1 MWRPGPTAW
10 SGLCGWAPSTCQRW
24 DSSLSGSSGAT
35 AAASSC
41 RSVTPPQASPA
52 AATALDATSWTPSRE
67 LSTAYGAPV
76 PTPNSSW
83 ISISPTTPRA
93 PTTRPGHV
101 RWRARRTGWPW
112 TSLWANCTERM
123 ESQLEQL
130 DPAPAVVLGPKTR
143 RYRGA
148 LRYPVVRQLI
158 RFTGVGIVCTLTS
171 LALYALSRPWLGA
184 QPANAAALILTSFM
198 NTALNRRLT
207 FKITERRR
215 MKRDHLNGLIVI
227 LVALLITG
235 GSLAVLHWVN
245 PGATVAEELWTT
257 TLSGF
262 AATAVRFTVL
272 RHWIFRRARHR
283 EIPCCIPRCAIPY
296 G

>member
-1 MWRPGPTAW
+1 
-10 SGLCGWAPSTCQRW
+10 
-24 DSSLSGSSGAT
+24 
-35 AAASSC
+35 
-41 RSVTPPQASPA
+41 
-52 AATALDATSWTPSRE
+52 
-67 LSTAYGAPV
+67 
-76 PTPNSSW
+76 
-83 ISISPTTPRA
+83 
-93 PTTRPGHV
+93 
-101 RWRARRTGWPW
+101 
-112 TSLWANCTERM
+112 M
-123 ESQLEQL
+123 ESQLEQQA
-130 DPAPAVVLGPKTR
+130 PAPAVVRAPNLR
-143 RYRGA
+143 QHRGV

-171 LALYALSRPWLGA
+171 LALYALCRPWLGA

-235 GSLAVLHWVN
+235 GSLAILHWLR
-245 PGATVAEELWTT
+245 PEATVADELWTT

-262 AATAVRFTVL
+262 AATAVRFTML

-283 EIPCCIPRCAIPY
+283 
-296 G
+296 

>member
-1 MWRPGPTAW
+1 MA
-10 SGLCGWAPSTCQRW
+10 
-24 DSSLSGSSGAT
+24 
-35 AAASSC
+35 
-41 RSVTPPQASPA
+41 
-52 AATALDATSWTPSRE
+52 
-67 LSTAYGAPV
+67 
-76 PTPNSSW
+76 
-83 ISISPTTPRA
+83 
-93 PTTRPGHV
+93 
-101 RWRARRTGWPW
+101 
-112 TSLWANCTERM
+112 
-123 ESQLEQL
+123 SQLQQQA
-130 DPAPAVVLGPKTR
+130 PAPAVVR
-143 RYRGA
+143 RQTARRHRGV

-184 QPANAAALILTSFM
+184 QPANASALILTSFM

-207 FKITERRR
+207 FKITERGR

-262 AATAVRFTVL
+262 AATAVRFTML

-283 EIPCCIPRCAIPY
+283 
-296 G
+296 

>member
-1 MWRPGPTAW
+1 MG
-10 SGLCGWAPSTCQRW
+10 
-24 DSSLSGSSGAT
+24 
-35 AAASSC
+35 
-41 RSVTPPQASPA
+41 
-52 AATALDATSWTPSRE
+52 
-67 LSTAYGAPV
+67 
-76 PTPNSSW
+76 
-83 ISISPTTPRA
+83 
-93 PTTRPGHV
+93 
-101 RWRARRTGWPW
+101 
-112 TSLWANCTERM
+112 
-123 ESQLEQL
+123 SQLEQQA
-130 DPAPAVVLGPKTR
+130 PAPAVVRGQNPR
-143 RYRGA
+143 RHSGI

-235 GSLAVLHWVN
+235 GSLAVLHWLR
-245 PGATVAEELWTT
+245 PGATVADELWTT

-262 AATAVRFTVL
+262 AATAVRFTML

-283 EIPCCIPRCAIPY
+283 
-296 G
+296 